1 MWMKVLLAVDDSVG
15 SHKAV
20 KAVARLLKGVPTEM
34 TLIHVTE
41 KLPYFVMQQA
51 ASQGAGNMFAK
62 VVDEWARENDH
73 RGHALL
79 SNCKDQLVEA
89 GFAADKISCQ
99 LSTVEAIPEARRVA
113 DARTIIDTMQS
124 GDFELVVL
132 GRREDPD
139 ALPFV
144 GSVAQKVLNEAGG
157 RTVWIVDSDGS
168 H

>member
-1 MWMKVLLAVDDSVG
+1 MWMKVLLAVDNSVG
-15 SHKAV
+15 SRKAIKAV
-20 KAVARLLKGVPTEM
+20 TKLLKGIPTEM

-51 ASQGAGNMFAK
+51 ASQGTGNMFAK
-62 VVDEWARENDH
+62 VVEEWTRENDH
-73 RGHALL
+73 RGHTLL

-99 LSTVEAIPEARRVA
+99 LSTVEALPEARRVA
-113 DARTIIDTMQS
+113 DAGAIIATMQS
-124 GDFELVVL
+124 GDFDLIVL
-132 GRREDPD
+132 GRREDPE

-157 RTVWIVDSDGS
+157 RTVWIVDSDGNP
-168 H
+168 